1 MFGNASVNLL
11 VRRLLVVFL
20 VYQICRILFLLF
32 NQNTWIG
39 YDFKSFLGGLIFD
52 FSAIAY
58 INLVFILAHLIPGNF
73 KFKPNYQ
80 KILKICFFVV
90 NGLFIGTNLID
101 LEYYKFTGKRS
112 TYGLITAK
120 GMENEIAGLMS
131 SFLVEF
137 WYVWFVFLII
147 LFLFWKSLGNLKY
160 LPIENMNG
168 KSIAKNTAILILF
181 LGLGILL
188 GRGGFGKKPLRIV
201 DAVHYNNQ
209 SPEVVLNTPF
219 SILKTIGKNESL
231 TVPKFYTDDELA
243 KIFNPIYETNPKST
257 PLKDN
262 VVLIILESF
271 GDENIQVGQTPFL
284 DSLILESLYFENSFA
299 NGRLSIDAV
308 PSILSSIPS
317 LMQNSLIT
325 SSYSLNEVYGLPKI
339 LKENGYTTSFFHGAF
354 NGSQNFDQ
362 YSKVAGFDQYF
373 GKNEYV
379 GPEAFDGKW
388 GIFDEEFLQF
398 FGKKLGEFKQPFFS
412 TIFTISS
419 HNPYIVP
426 EKYKGKFPK
435 GTTKVMETVAYTDYA
450 LKLFFDSIKNQSWYQ
465 NTLFVITA
473 DHAYPDAV
481 DPKYMTSIG
490 RFEIPIL
497 FFHPSDSTMKG
508 INKKNLQQTDIMPSI
523 VDYLNIKTKMVTYGK
538 SFLSDKDFVV
548 YYVNNIYH
556 YIKGDYYLRFD
567 GTKAVALY
575 NFRQDEFLTHNLIDV
590 DQNRVSEM
598 ERFIKAYVQSFNSRM
613 VNNQLVVK

>member
-1 MFGNASVNLL
+1 
-11 VRRLLVVFL
+11 
-20 VYQICRILFLLF
+20 
-32 NQNTWIG
+32 
-39 YDFKSFLGGLIFD
+39 
-52 FSAIAY
+52 
-58 INLVFILAHLIPGNF
+58 
-73 KFKPNYQ
+73 
-80 KILKICFFVV
+80 
-90 NGLFIGTNLID
+90 
-101 LEYYKFTGKRS
+101 
-112 TYGLITAK
+112 

-362 YSKVAGFDQYF
+362 YSKVAGFD
-373 GKNEYV
+373 
-379 GPEAFDGKW
+379 
-388 GIFDEEFLQF
+388 
-398 FGKKLGEFKQPFFS
+398 
-412 TIFTISS
+412 
-419 HNPYIVP
+419 
-426 EKYKGKFPK
+426 
-435 GTTKVMETVAYTDYA
+435 
-450 LKLFFDSIKNQSWYQ
+450 
-465 NTLFVITA
+465 
-473 DHAYPDAV
+473 
-481 DPKYMTSIG
+481 
-490 RFEIPIL
+490 
-497 FFHPSDSTMKG
+497 
-508 INKKNLQQTDIMPSI
+508 
-523 VDYLNIKTKMVTYGK
+523 
-538 SFLSDKDFVV
+538 
-548 YYVNNIYH
+548 
-556 YIKGDYYLRFD
+556 
-567 GTKAVALY
+567 
-575 NFRQDEFLTHNLIDV
+575 
-590 DQNRVSEM
+590 
-598 ERFIKAYVQSFNSRM
+598 
-613 VNNQLVVK
+613 